1 MPQTDSKSTINST
14 LKKIWGFDA
23 LRKFQV
29 TPVSAL
35 TSGTDVIALLPTG
48 GGKSLCFQLPALV
61 RGGLCI
67 VISPLIAL
75 MEDQTNQLKLL
86 GARAA
91 SLTGDRKNIDR
102 LISLTVHKSCFH
114 FLEQSEM
121 IY

>member
-1 MPQTDSKSTINST
+1 MPQTDLNSTINFT

-29 TPVSAL
+29 APVSAL

-48 GGKSLCFQLPALV
+48 GGKSLCFQLPSLV

-67 VISPLIAL
+67 VVSPLIAL
-75 MEDQTNQLKLL
+75 MEDQTNQLKFL

-91 SLTGDRKNIDR
+91 
-102 LISLTVHKSCFH
+102 
-114 FLEQSEM
+114 
-121 IY
+121 